1 MDAAGRTCTPAHR
14 RRKTQGQSTCYAGL
28 AALTER
34 ERPRMSTPPSQDVL
48 SPSLAVSTSHSP
60 SCQKRLVNA
69 THCHACVLGPR
80 ARMLL

>member
-1 MDAAGRTCTPAHR
+1 
-14 RRKTQGQSTCYAGL
+14 
-28 AALTER
+28 
-34 ERPRMSTPPSQDVL
+34 MSTPPSQDVL